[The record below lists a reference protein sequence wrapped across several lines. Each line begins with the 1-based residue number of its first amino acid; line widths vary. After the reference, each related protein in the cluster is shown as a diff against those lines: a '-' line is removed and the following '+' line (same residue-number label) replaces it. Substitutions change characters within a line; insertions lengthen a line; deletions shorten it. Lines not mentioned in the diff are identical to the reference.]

1 MIAKEP
7 IESFSIASRLP
18 GWSRI
23 WAIERRAQSFG
34 DPIERLRYLRCANS
48 TGQRSSRRNWIACLA
63 LTMAVVSMRSDAI
76 NREPATRAIRVE
88 TAAQPVLETRNIW
101 PVEQTGDHDLYSNGL
116 RIENALQISNSPRS
130 YHAIAQGSGTL
141 GPARTQP
148 AGIVFHTTESHQT
161 PFEPEQTSALKRIG
175 QELLLY
181 VRNQRAYHFV
191 IDRFGRVH
199 RIVVESDAANHAG
212 PSVWAD
218 SKWIYLHLN
227 ESFLGVAFEGST
239 YSDEAAMTEAQL
251 RAGKALVEML
261 RAKYNLP
268 AENCVVHAQI
278 SVNPGN
284 WRIGFHTD
292 WGIGFPF
299 REMGLPDNYSIPL
312 PSIYAFGFGY
322 DDSFL
327 RATGFSWKGL
337 ELAANQVQRQA
348 ALEGLEVARYR
359 AILRHRYKDIA
370 ADLKQQGAQEASAS
384 TSGAAK
390 APPGSVVRHSNKTS
404 QGVI

>member
-1 MIAKEP
+1 VEGRGP
-7 IESFSIASRLP
+7 LSIAGRLQ

-23 WAIERRAQSFG
+23 SAIERRAQSFG
-34 DPIERLRYLRCANS
+34 DPIERLRYLRRANS

-88 TAAQPVLETRNIW
+88 TVAQPVLQTRNVW

-130 YHAIAQGSGTL
+130 YHAIAPGSGTL

-161 PFEPEQTSALKRIG
+161 PFEPEQTGALERIG

-199 RIVVESDAANHAG
+199 RIVAESDAANHAG

-239 YSDEAAMTEAQL
+239 YSDQAAMTEAQL

-261 RAKYNLP
+261 RAKYSLP
-268 AENCVVHAQI
+268 AENCVVHAQV

-299 REMGLPDNYSIPL
+299 REMGLTDNYQIPN
-312 PSIYAFGFGY
+312 PSIYLFGFEY
-322 DDSFL
+322 DPVYTS
-327 RATGFSWKGL
+327 ATGPGLWKS
-337 ELAANQVQRQA
+337 LAEADERVREAAGQHGMNPAEYRKVLQQRFRDRQ
-348 ALEGLEVARYR
+348 
-359 AILRHRYKDIA
+359 
-370 ADLKQQGAQEASAS
+370 
-384 TSGAAK
+384 
-390 APPGSVVRHSNKTS
+390 SVVQPKNASEENQHESN
-404 QGVI
+404 

>member
-1 MIAKEP
+1 MVEESPMFAKETIQP
-7 IESFSIASRLP
+7 LSIAGRLQ
-18 GWSRI
+18 GWARLS
-23 WAIERRAQSFG
+23 AIERRAQSFG
-34 DPIERLRYLRCANS
+34 DPIERLRYLRRANA
-48 TGQRSSRRNWIACLA
+48 TGQSSSRRNWIACLA

-88 TAAQPVLETRNIW
+88 TVAQPVLETRNVW
-101 PVEQTGDHDLYSNGL
+101 PVEQTSDHDLYSNGL

-141 GPARTQP
+141 GPVRTQP

-199 RIVVESDAANHAG
+199 RIVAESDAANHAG

-278 SVNPGN
+278 SVNPSN

-292 WGIGFPF
+292 WGMGFPF
-299 REMGLPDNYSIPL
+299 REIGLTDNYQIPN
-312 PSIYAFGFGY
+312 PSIYLFGFQY
-322 DDSFL
+322 DPVYTS
-327 RATGFSWKGL
+327 ATGPGLWKS
-337 ELAANQVQRQA
+337 LAEAEERVREAAGQHGMNPAEYRKVLQQRFRDRQ
-348 ALEGLEVARYR
+348 
-359 AILRHRYKDIA
+359 
-370 ADLKQQGAQEASAS
+370 
-384 TSGAAK
+384 
-390 APPGSVVRHSNKTS
+390 SVVQPKNANEENQHESN
-404 QGVI
+404 